1 MAKKAK
7 QLTFPGM
14 KAPKRVKPEV
24 EKPTSSG
31 KYLDKFVQKDKL
43 RSEMVAGQRPMFMT
57 APEILRLGNLSDAG
71 YRNDA
76 PLHLPKS
83 NRQKNAEK
91 YVMDKKLEESK
102 TGTIRNSHIRKE
114 FQHVW
119 PSDGS
124 LVKSDGT
131 SAKMPSNLPSLHE
144 SIAKEGFKG
153 SFPLEQTYAK
163 EYSLSDQSK
172 PGKNITY
179 LNVFEGHHRL
189 AAMKNL
195 HPKQF
200 MPIQW
205 S

>member
-14 KAPKRVKPEV
+14 KAPKRVKPKV
-24 EKPTSSG
+24 EKPTSTG
-31 KYLDKFVQKDKL
+31 KYTDALAKKDKL
-43 RSEMVAGQRPMFMT
+43 RGEMLAGNRPMFMT
-57 APEILRLGNLSDAG
+57 AGEIVRLGNLSDAG
-71 YRNDA
+71 FKNDA

-91 YVMDKKLEESK
+91 YVMSKKLAESK
-102 TGTIRNSHIRKE
+102 TGTVRSSHTRREYQDGWTIVDGKE
-114 FQHVW
+114 TRI
-119 PSDGS
+119 SS
-124 LVKSDGT
+124 
-131 SAKMPSNLPSLHE
+131 LPSLHE

-153 SFPLEQTYAK
+153 SFPLEEYNAK

-200 MPIQW
+200 MPIKW